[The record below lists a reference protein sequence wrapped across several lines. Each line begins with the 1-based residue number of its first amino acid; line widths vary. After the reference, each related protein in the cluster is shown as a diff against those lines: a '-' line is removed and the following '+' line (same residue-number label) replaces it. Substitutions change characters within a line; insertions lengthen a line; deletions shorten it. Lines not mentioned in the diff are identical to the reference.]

1 MPVHSS
7 SAKRLLF
14 VLGTRPEMIK
24 IAPLILQV
32 RAQGGQAMLVNSGQ
46 HADLLTPLF
55 DLFRM
60 HPDHDLA
67 AMSPGQPLNLLVA
80 KIIERLDPV
89 LEQEKPDYVIVQ
101 GDTATAMAG
110 ALAAFNRKIPVG
122 HVEAGLRSGN
132 PLSPFPEEMN
142 RRIVTQLA
150 TLHFAATPRN
160 RATLL
165 AEGVAD
171 SQIIVTGNTVVDALQ
186 HTLGTT
192 FPSTGMVELRGQIA
206 GRKVVLLTTHRREN
220 FGDTMRTHL
229 RLLRRFAEEHPE
241 LCVVF
246 PVHPNPAVKEAAA
259 QELGGCDQIIITTPM
274 GYADFVHLLAEAWLI
289 VSDSGGIQEEAAS
302 LGKPILVLRENTE
315 RPEGVEAGVARLVG
329 ERATDLAGLLTEAV
343 ADQAWFAHAARA
355 EKVFGDG
362 HASER
367 IATALLGGGLNHAA
381 IPEPVSLRLAA

>member
-1 MPVHSS
+1 MIETSR
-7 SAKRLLF
+7 AKRLLF

-24 IAPLILQV
+24 VAPLILEA
-32 RAQGGQAMLVNSGQ
+32 RRQGAEAILVNSGQ

-55 DLFRM
+55 DLFDV
-60 HPDHDLA
+60 HPAHDLE
-67 AMSPGQPLNLLVA
+67 AMVAGQPLNRLLARV
-80 KIIERLDPV
+80 IDRLDPV
-89 LEQEKPDYVIVQ
+89 LEQVQPDYVIVQ
-101 GDTATAMAG
+101 GDTATALGG
-110 ALAAFNRKIPVG
+110 AQAAFHRKIPVG
-122 HVEAGLRSGN
+122 HIEAGLRSGN

-142 RRIVTQLA
+142 RRLVSQVA
-150 TLHFAATPRN
+150 TLHFAATERN
-160 RATLL
+160 RVALL
-165 AEGVAD
+165 AEGIAD
-171 SQIIVTGNTVVDALQ
+171 SQIIVTGNTVVDALH
-186 HTLGTT
+186 HTLGTSKPGAEIT
-192 FPSTGMVELRGQIA
+192 ALRQQIA

-229 RLLRRFAEEHPE
+229 RLLRRFAEAHPE

-274 GYADFVHLLAEAWLI
+274 GYADFVHLLSDAWLI

-315 RPEGVEAGVARLVG
+315 RPEGVDVGVARLVG
-329 ERATDLAGLLTEAV
+329 ERASDLESLLTEAV
-343 ADQAWFAHAARA
+343 ADTAWFEHAAKA

-367 IATALLGGGLNHAA
+367 IIKKLL
-381 IPEPVSLRLAA
+381 ES